1 MARSPVTKSALTT
14 QTERTAKR
22 LVRQQK
28 HLEKDII
35 NKVTAKISPNSGRG
49 VRYSDIKKIAPLTDT
64 QKAFFDEWNE
74 NTADAFLLHGSA
86 GTGKTFLALNFALQ
100 EILMPD
106 AQFKKIIIIRSTVQT
121 RDMGYLKGDE
131 KEKSAIFELP
141 YKDICAELTNNR
153 DAYDKLKECF
163 KIEFMSTSFLRGQ
176 SFNDCIVIMEECQS
190 CTWHELNTVVTRLGI
205 NSKLICCGDVAQ
217 NDLIKSRNDV
227 SGFKEFI
234 DVTRKM
240 EQFRAFRFTSD
251 DIVRGPFC
259 KAWII
264 ACESLGL

>member
-1 MARSPVTKSALTT
+1 MARSTVTKSALTT

-35 NKVTAKISPNSGRG
+35 NEVTAKIAPNSGRG
-49 VRYSDIKKIAPLTDT
+49 VRYSDIRKISPLTET
-64 QKAFFDEWNE
+64 QKVFFDEWNE
-74 NTADAFLLHGSA
+74 NVADAFLLYGSA
-86 GTGKTFLALNFALQ
+86 GVGKTFLALNFALQ
-100 EILMPD
+100 EILMPE

-131 KEKSAIFELP
+131 KEKAAIFELP

-153 DAYDKLKECF
+153 DAYEKLKESF

-176 SFNDCIVIMEECQS
+176 SFNDAIIIVDEAQS
-190 CTWHELNTVVTRLGI
+190 CNWHELNTICTRLGK
-205 NSKLICCGDVAQ
+205 NSKLICCGDIAQ
-217 NDLIKSRNDV
+217 NDLIKSKNDV

-234 DVTRKM
+234 AVSRKM
-240 EQFRAFRFTSD
+240 EQFRAFRFTTE
-251 DIVRGPFC
+251 DIVRSDFV
-259 KAWII
+259 KSWIV
-264 ACESLGL
+264 ACESEGL